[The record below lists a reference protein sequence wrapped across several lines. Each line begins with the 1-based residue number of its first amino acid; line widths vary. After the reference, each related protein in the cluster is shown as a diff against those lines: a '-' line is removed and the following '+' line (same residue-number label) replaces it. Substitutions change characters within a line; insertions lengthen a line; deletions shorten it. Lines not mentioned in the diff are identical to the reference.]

1 MEKYVIN
8 LNIHDGE
15 LSYEYKTKI
24 DLIANDYEI
33 SCDDIASCNH
43 VGCDNCILN
52 WEKSKKVYVKNRI
65 VAEI

>member
-8 LNIHDGE
+8 LNKRDGE
-15 LSYEYKTKI
+15 LSYGFIPKI

-33 SCDDIASCNH
+33 SCEDISSCNH
-43 VGCDNCILN
+43 VGCDNCIFN

>member
-1 MEKYVIN
+1 MEKFVIN
-8 LNIHDGE
+8 LNKRDGE
-15 LSYEYKTKI
+15 LSYGFISKI

-43 VGCDNCILN
+43 VGCDNCTLN
-52 WEKSKKVYVKNRI
+52 WEKSNKVYVKNRI

>member
-8 LNIHDGE
+8 LNKRDGE
-15 LSYEYKTKI
+15 LSYGFIPKI
-24 DLIANDYEI
+24 DLIANDYKI

-43 VGCDNCILN
+43 VGCDNCIFN
-52 WEKSKKVYVKNRI
+52 WEKSNKVYVKNRI